1 MNWRFRRLYS
11 RIGLYLAPI
20 VTAVL
25 VATSAIDTHNQVEK
39 MEEIAREIQTAKPTT
54 IAPSFINDEEA
65 RHAAEE
71 MLKAQIEATER
82 YEELNRKLRQFLEEL
97 QKMRSQPKQSFLDE
111 SKCLRNLCDEL
122 QQFFKV

>member
-82 YEELNRKLRQFLEEL
+82 YEKLIA
-97 QKMRSQPKQSFLDE
+97 
-111 SKCLRNLCDEL
+111 N
-122 QQFFKV
+122 